1 MDLLAKKRVLFVLI
15 FAAGLF
21 PSCAWGDLFGLDRIN
36 YFSMKASGKQD
47 VAFTVSLWTER
58 GYSPPSVVEEF
69 LDDPTEE
76 KARKYLAW
84 QRARL
89 ERIAMAQGVLERI
102 RE

>member
-15 FAAGLF
+15 LAAGLF
-21 PSCAWGDLFGLDRIN
+21 PSCAWGDLFGLERIN
-36 YFSMKASGKQD
+36 YFSMKPADRKN
-47 VAFTVSLWTER
+47 VPITASLWAER
-58 GYSPPSVVEEF
+58 GYLPPSVVEEF

-89 ERIAMAQGVLERI
+89 ERIAMAQSVLERTG
-102 RE
+102 E